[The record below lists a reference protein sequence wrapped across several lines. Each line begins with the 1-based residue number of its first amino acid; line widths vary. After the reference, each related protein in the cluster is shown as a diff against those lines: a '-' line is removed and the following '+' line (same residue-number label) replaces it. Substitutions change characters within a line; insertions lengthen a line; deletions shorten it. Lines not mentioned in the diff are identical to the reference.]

1 MNILKHFLL
10 FFPVL
15 LYAQSPDPLLDLEN
29 PQGQQQWVDS
39 LYNQM
44 TLKEKV
50 GQLFMPM
57 VFTEKDST
65 HYNNTLNLVRE
76 HKLGGLVFSLGGPI
90 EQSHWLNS
98 FQAASKT
105 PLLIAMDAEWGGS
118 DAFGFCTSF
127 SLAHDFGGG

>member
-1 MNILKHFLL
+1 MNFLKHFLL

-50 GQLFMPM
+50 GQLFMPREDDIEFKRLASIYLK
-57 VFTEKDST
+57 VTI
-65 HYNNTLNLVRE
+65 TLCFVM
-76 HKLGGLVFSLGGPI
+76 
-90 EQSHWLNS
+90 LNGIHVVI
-98 FQAASKT
+98 F
-105 PLLIAMDAEWGGS
+105 PM
-118 DAFGFCTSF
+118 
-127 SLAHDFGGG
+127 